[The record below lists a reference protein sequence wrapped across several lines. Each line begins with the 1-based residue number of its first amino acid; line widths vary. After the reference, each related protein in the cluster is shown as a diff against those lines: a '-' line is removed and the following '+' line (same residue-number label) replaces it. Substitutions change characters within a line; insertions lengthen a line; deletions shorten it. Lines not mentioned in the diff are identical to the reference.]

1 MDTHF
6 ESKTSATFVTLL
18 PIIILIEGF
27 VSISIEIIT
36 IRQILPVAGGS
47 VIVTSLIIGIFLL
60 FLALGY
66 KKGGQLQANYVDSPT
81 SSAPQDDA
89 LRKTLSY
96 NFLLA
101 ALWLGIGLSYIFTIS
116 FFTLIQ
122 TYLGHHVI
130 YPLIA
135 YLLFII
141 APLIYI
147 LGQTIPITMHMSKQN
162 KSVGMVGGDTMSLST
177 IGSFL
182 GATITSLIFMQYFG
196 VAWTIFINYIL
207 LFGLFFLLFVNKQNI
222 LFWLCLSIATTW
234 LIYGLNIQTERNL
247 FVLTN
252 NYANY
257 QVLNNKNFN
266 LKAADEKILS
276 INNSLS
282 SYTNAANQSFPYL
295 EFIKHMLFVQ
305 LRLRSADILVLGAGG
320 FTFSAENEYDNRFT
334 YIDIDKQIKD
344 VVLQHFLAKI
354 NGELIADDARHYA
367 HAKPKQYQA
376 ILVDAYTNVRTIPAY
391 LLTFQFM
398 QELQKLLTPNGTVI
412 LNMIINPTL
421 KDQYSKRIDN
431 TIRSIFKNCMAIP
444 ARFVS
449 DGVTNVLY
457 VCTNANNQKD
467 NTIYSDNMNTSTT
480 DSFEW

>member
-1 MDTHF
+1 MDSRF
-6 ESKTSATFVTLL
+6 EIRTFYSMNNIL
-18 PIIILIEGF
+18 PFIILIEGF

-36 IRQILPVAGGS
+36 IRQLLPVAGGS

-66 KKGGQLQANYVDSPT
+66 KKGGQLQENLQKS
-81 SSAPQDDA
+81 
-89 LRKTLSY
+89 LSF

-116 FFTLIQ
+116 FFNVIQ
-122 TYLGHHVI
+122 KLLGPHII

-147 LGQTIPITMHMSKQN
+147 LGQTIPITMNMTKQT

-182 GATITSLIFMQYFG
+182 GATITSLIFMQFFG
-196 VAWTIFINYIL
+196 VAWTIFINYLL
-207 LFGLFFLLFVNKQNI
+207 LFGLFLFLFVNKKSI
-222 LFWLCLSIATTW
+222 FFWAGIAIAATW
-234 LIYGLNIQTERNL
+234 LVYGLNIQIEKNL

-257 QVLNNKNFN
+257 QILDHKNFT
-266 LKAADEKILS
+266 LKNADEKILS

-282 SYTNAANQSFPYL
+282 SYTNAANQSFAYM
-295 EFIKHMLFVQ
+295 EFIKNMLFNQ
-305 LRLRSADILVLGAGG
+305 FGFRNAEILVLGAGG
-320 FTFSAENEYDNRFT
+320 FTFSAENDFGNKVT
-334 YIDIDKQIKD
+334 YIDIDKQIKG
-344 VVLQHFLAKI
+344 VVLKHFLKKI
-354 NGELIADDARHYA
+354 KGDLIADDARHYA
-367 HAKPKQYQA
+367 HAAPKQYQA
-376 ILVDAYTNVRTIPAY
+376 IIVDAYTNVRSIPSY
-391 LLTFQFM
+391 LLTLQFM
-398 QELQKLLTPNGTVI
+398 QELQKLLLPNGIVI

-421 KDQYSKRIDN
+421 VDSYSKRIDN
-431 TIRSIFKNCMAIP
+431 TVRAIFKNCMAIP

-449 DGVTNVLY
+449 NEVTNVLY
-457 VCTNANNQKD
+457 VCSNANNQKD
-467 NTIYSDNMNTSTT
+467 GTVYSDNLNTSTT